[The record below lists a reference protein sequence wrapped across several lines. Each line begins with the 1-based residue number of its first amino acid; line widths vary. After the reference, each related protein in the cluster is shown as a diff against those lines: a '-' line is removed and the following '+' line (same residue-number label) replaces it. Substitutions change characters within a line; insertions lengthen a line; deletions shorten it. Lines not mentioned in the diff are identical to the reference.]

1 MASTTP
7 PTLSPAQLRALFD
20 ILNHNETYREAES
33 FKRSYAIREY
43 GYPFAADIPSQRKS
57 PPDYHPKSTSPLFQ
71 LFLTKCVLTVP
82 GMTELPPEFWPVNFQ
97 GIMTKLADA
106 NLSESYD
113 KGTLGTRKTLATGA
127 SVIHEAITRGLL
139 EGVETNNKKFDLK
152 QASYDTTRASEL
164 DRAWNECVHELIHG
178 NLADELFDKFTLSS
192 DFEAHSPAV
201 KVATDYAVLNV
212 ASLLH
217 HIFVLSP
224 EGQYLL
230 KLIENVF
237 KLIPFSMIRQTLRIG
252 NAATMI
258 NGMMRIFLA
267 KMSMGAMTNWM
278 GLTTGAEDG
287 TNLLQRYVSRVVVGK
302 DTRRCWD
309 LDCC

>member
-1 MASTTP
+1 MASTLSSP
-7 PTLSPAQLRALFD
+7 LSPVQLRALFD

-43 GYPFAADIPSQRKS
+43 GYPFAADIPSQRKN
-57 PPDYHPKSTSPLFQ
+57 PPDYHPKSKSPLLQ

-82 GMTELPPEFWPVNFQ
+82 RMTELPPEFWPLNFQ

-127 SVIHEAITRGLL
+127 SVIHEALTRGLL
-139 EGVETNNKKFDLK
+139 EGVETDDHRVDLK
-152 QASYDTTRASEL
+152 NATYDTTRASEF
-164 DRAWNECVHELIHG
+164 DRAWNDCVHELIHG
-178 NLADELFDKFTLSS
+178 DLADELFDQLTASP

-230 KLIENVF
+230 KLIENVY
-237 KLIPFSMIRQTLRIG
+237 KLIPFGMIRQTLRIG

-267 KMSMGAMTNWM
+267 KMSMGAVTNWI

-287 TNLLQRYVSRVVVGK
+287 MNLLQRY
-302 DTRRCWD
+302 
-309 LDCC
+309 

>member
-1 MASTTP
+1 MASAP
-7 PTLSPAQLRALFD
+7 PTTLSSAQLRALFD

-33 FKRSYAIREY
+33 FKRSCAIQEY
-43 GYPFAADIPSQRKS
+43 GYPFATDFPSQRKS
-57 PPDYHPKSTSPLFQ
+57 PPDYQPKSKTPLLQ

-82 GMTELPPEFWPVNFQ
+82 GMTELPPDFWPLHFQ
-97 GIMTKLADA
+97 GVMTKLADA

-127 SVIHEAITRGLL
+127 SVIHEALTRGLL
-139 EGVETNNKKFDLK
+139 EGVETDDKRIDLK
-152 QASYDTTRASEL
+152 SASYDATRASEL
-164 DRAWNECVHELIHG
+164 VRAWDECVHELIHG
-178 NLADELFDKFTLSS
+178 ELADELFDKFIVSS

-201 KVATDYAVLNV
+201 KAATDYAILNL

-217 HIFVLSP
+217 HIFVLSA

-230 KLIENVF
+230 KLIESVF
-237 KLIPFSMIRQTLRIG
+237 KLIPFAMVRQTLRIG

-267 KMSMGAMTNWM
+267 KMSVGAVTNWI
-278 GLTTGAEDG
+278 GLTSGAEDG
-287 TNLLQRYVSRVVVGK
+287 MNLLQRYVRLP
-302 DTRRCWD
+302 TRRD
-309 LDCC
+309 PTRRRG